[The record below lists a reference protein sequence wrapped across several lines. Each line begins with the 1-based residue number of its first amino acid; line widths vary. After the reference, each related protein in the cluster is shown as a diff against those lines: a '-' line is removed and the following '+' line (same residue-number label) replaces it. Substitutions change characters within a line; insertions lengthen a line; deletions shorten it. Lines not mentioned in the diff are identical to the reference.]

1 MNKFFTIIISIA
13 LLSFFGYFYLYPS
26 YTTWQEDVE
35 KLEEAQNKLETRNQ
49 YFEELKEIEKK
60 LKDHKEGLAKIESAL
75 PDNFSLPK
83 LYNYLQKRGAEYGLV
98 VQELDSKEIKNQSDQ
113 SNNSEATS
121 TNGKNELKQK
131 AINIKLSGSYSNL
144 KDFIKEIEKSARLFS
159 VESFSIEAP
168 KDLDEEVE
176 EQIEELEEGEEEEEG
191 EEGEED
197 EESNGQVLPFSI
209 QLKVYS
215 H

>member
-49 YFEELKEIEKK
+49 YFEELKKIDRRLE
-60 LKDHKEGLAKIESAL
+60 DHKEGLAKIENAL

-83 LYNYLQKRGAEYGLV
+83 LYNYLQKSGAEHGLV
-98 VQELDSKEIKNQSDQ
+98 VKKLDSEEIKSQSDQ
-113 SNNSEATS
+113 SNNSKATS

-131 AINIKLSGSYSNL
+131 AINIKLSGSYSNF

-159 VESFSIEAP
+159 IESVSIETP

-176 EQIEELEEGEEEEEG
+176 EQIEELEEGEE
-191 EEGEED
+191 GEED
-197 EESNGQVLPFSI
+197 EESSDQVLPFSI